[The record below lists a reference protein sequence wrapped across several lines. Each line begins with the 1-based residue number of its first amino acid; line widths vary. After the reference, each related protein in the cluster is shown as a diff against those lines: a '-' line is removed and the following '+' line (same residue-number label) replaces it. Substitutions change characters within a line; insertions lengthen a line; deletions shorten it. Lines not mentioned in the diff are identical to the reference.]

1 MFSVEM
7 QTLIYYGVRATT
19 EECPEA
25 IIITCLQLMFG
36 VVTQV
41 FMVSIF
47 FTKMTHSKKR
57 AQTLLFSKYAVICI
71 HENAHCLLFRVGDMR
86 TSHILSPKVRVRL
99 LRTRTT
105 HEGEQLFQSFN
116 ELKVGTT
123 KHSADIFLNWPT
135 TVIHKIDGDSPLY
148 TVHANNLSKL
158 SFELIVTLEGV
169 IESTGQRVQA
179 KTSYINTEILWG
191 HEFQPITTFNKDI
204 YQFESDFSNF
214 NKTIEVEAMTP
225 HSAFES
231 DLRL

>member
-25 IIITCLQLMFG
+25 IIMTCIQLMVG
-36 VVTQV
+36 VVSQV

-57 AQTLLFSKYAVICI
+57 AQTLLFSKCAVICT
-71 HENAHCLLFRVGDMR
+71 HKNAHCLLFRVGDMR
-86 TSHILSPKVRVRL
+86 SSHIISPKIRVRL
-99 LRTRTT
+99 LRKRTT
-105 HEGEQLFQSFN
+105 HEGEQLYQSFN
-116 ELKVGTT
+116 ELKVGTK
-123 KHSADIFLNWPT
+123 KHSTDIFLNWPT

-148 TVHANNLSKL
+148 TVHAHNLSKL

-169 IESTGQRVQA
+169 VESTGQKVQA

-191 HEFQPITTFNKDI
+191 YEFQPITTFNKDI

-214 NKTIEVEAMTP
+214 HKTVQVEAMTP
-225 HSAFES
+225 YSAFEC
-231 DLRL
+231 DLRY